1 MNNEAEINVEIPE
14 ITAMFVGTK
23 GKYGFAQVVDDF
35 PNAKEVRILT
45 YSRIGYGNNNLKLR
59 ELQTL
64 SPETKLCII
73 VALPGLK
80 NPKIDGQ
87 YEHNQFRED
96 SIVMELGKI
105 KQQFDISQYSSK
117 DVEMYVCFKNHAKLI
132 GTENVL
138 YIGSANYSDNS
149 VQNYEAGMII
159 RDKSVIKEI
168 YEKYF
173 DEIVAVRY
181 YADEYD
187 TIRLKILSIAE
198 GLENLKMD
206 IDIFIDYF
214 EDRAENADNM
224 KKTYMMLLN
233 KMKEVIMQLES
244 CDGKLMETVLSDI
257 CGVQNVMEDI
267 SRQIYDAFDSGYE
280 KDIEFFA
287 DYYEEYHK
295 ERMGVNSCDSW
306 IDEDTPYIL
315 LSEEVEQEYYV
326 SEYWTDELK
335 KKYEILAPVEVENTQ
350 VLYGSNLCL
359 DTEEKL
365 IDYLARLKSKRVDP
379 ISEKSQAF
387 QEFTKLL
394 YHAKQIIAGLY
405 QHDEEEKGG
414 DKVWTAERITPSD
427 VEKVICS
434 GIPINKMGNLKKMSA
449 SILAKHFSQKR
460 FSRQRITN
468 ILSHKLPVERFDL
481 ITLEFFIV
489 SQEMED
495 DDPFNRYKHFLD
507 EIQDILLRCGM
518 GEIYIVNPYECFL
531 LMCLLTDCPLAVFSE
546 IWEKSYEEGEAEE
559 A

>member
-1 MNNEAEINVEIPE
+1 MKNRMQDLDFEQNVAFDKVQEYE
-14 ITAMFVGTK
+14 FTRRAAQRFR
-23 GKYGFAQVVDDF
+23 QVVSLDSFEDEDADVIF
-35 PNAKEVRILT
+35 HYLYKEMELVSFGDHLKRYIYERAELEEPFSEVPQEVYKEIVVDSFKET
-45 YSRIGYGNNNLKLR
+45 YTPKSMNP
-59 ELQTL
+59 T
-64 SPETKLCII
+64 STKLS
-73 VALPGLK
+73 ALVNNWLNQASVKRETVFLLGFGLK
-80 NPKIDGQ
+80 MTTEDVSDFLTRVLKEQNFDFHNPD
-87 YEHNQFRED
+87 
-96 SIVMELGKI
+96 
-105 KQQFDISQYSSK
+105 
-117 DVEMYVCFKNHAKLI
+117 
-132 GTENVL
+132 
-138 YIGSANYSDNS
+138 
-149 VQNYEAGMII
+149 
-159 RDKSVIKEI
+159 
-168 YEKYF
+168 
-173 DEIVAVRY
+173 
-181 YADEYD
+181 
-187 TIRLKILSIAE
+187 
-198 GLENLKMD
+198 
-206 IDIFIDYF
+206 
-214 EDRAENADNM
+214 
-224 KKTYMMLLN
+224 
-233 KMKEVIMQLES
+233 EVIYWYCYSTQQ
-244 CDGKLMETVLSDI
+244 G
-257 CGVQNVMEDI
+257 
-267 SRQIYDAFDSGYE
+267 
-280 KDIEFFA
+280 
-287 DYYEEYHK
+287 YHK
-295 ERMGVNSCDSW
+295 AE
-306 IDEDTPYIL
+306 
-315 LSEEVEQEYYV
+315 
-326 SEYWTDELK
+326 ELK